1 MNKTMQQPNGPGP
14 TMAKQAAFVNGRGTR
29 LVGAP
34 DSPLDV
40 NAVILAAL
48 NRRCRRLEHFDNE
61 TENALRLGKIIGTA
75 SRH

>member
-1 MNKTMQQPNGPGP
+1 MNKSMQQPNGPGP
-14 TMAKQAAFVNGRGTR
+14 TMAEQAAFVRGRGSR
-29 LVGAP
+29 LIGALN
-34 DSPLDV
+34 SPQGAY
-40 NAVILAAL
+40 AVILAAL

>member
-1 MNKTMQQPNGPGP
+1 MNKIGAQPNGPGP
-14 TMAKQAAFVNGRGTR
+14 SMAEQAAFVNGRGTR

-34 DSPLDV
+34 DSPRDG
-40 NAVILAAL
+40 NAVIHAAL

>member
-1 MNKTMQQPNGPGP
+1 MNKIGAQPNGPGM
-14 TMAKQAAFVNGRGTR
+14 TMAKQAAFVNGRETR
-29 LVGAP
+29 LIGAP